1 VIPFTIDK
9 NFLGTEKNLLIS
21 DSMKW
26 SDDIL
31 TYHFN
36 GYDSNVSM
44 LFKLSKINEPEQPR
58 SIINSLKIVMKNHES
73 EQILWKKFV
82 GNDFYKLWLTQIVDD
97 IKKIFNNE
105 DILTFYNKERLVIMR
120 KIINTIFEKAFLEND
135 LKCKNFM
142 ILNRKKWFI
151 DCVNEDENN
160 FK

>member
-1 VIPFTIDK
+1 MI
-9 NFLGTEKNLLIS
+9 NFNKEQIKNLKEMTAIFNTEDFIDYL
-21 DSMKW
+21 KFK
-26 SDDIL
+26 
-31 TYHFN
+31 YHIDN
-36 GYDSNVSM
+36 YM
-44 LFKLSKINEPEQPR
+44 IKEIKI
-58 SIINSLKIVMKNHES
+58 
-73 EQILWKKFV
+73 
-82 GNDFYKLWLTQIVDD
+82 
-97 IKKIFNNE
+97 NNE